1 MDWMKILSAIIL
13 GGMVIYLWPHAKN
26 MLHHSPKATGDDWK
40 SFLIPIAGVALFIV
54 FLVMMTR
61 K

>member
-1 MDWMKILSAIIL
+1 MDWMKIISAIIL
-13 GGMVIYLWPHAKN
+13 AGMVIYLWPHAKN
-26 MLHHSPKATGDDWK
+26 MLQNSPKATGDDWK